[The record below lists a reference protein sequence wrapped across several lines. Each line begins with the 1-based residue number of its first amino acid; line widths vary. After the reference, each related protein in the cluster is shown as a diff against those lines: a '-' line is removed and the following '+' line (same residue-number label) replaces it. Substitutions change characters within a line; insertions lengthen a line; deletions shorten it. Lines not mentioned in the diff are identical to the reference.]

1 MSILTKMLKFTY
13 VVFEICQA
21 TKIHFMRIM
30 STGICKKKTKKQ
42 NELFMYKKPLT
53 GK

>member
-1 MSILTKMLKFTY
+1 MLKLTY

-30 STGICKKKTKKQ
+30 SGIWKKKKNKTKQ

>member
-1 MSILTKMLKFTY
+1 MLKFTY

-21 TKIHFMRIM
+21 TKIHFM
-30 STGICKKKTKKQ
+30 SGIWKNKKQ

>member
-1 MSILTKMLKFTY
+1 MLKLTY

-30 STGICKKKTKKQ
+30 SGIWKKKKKTTTKTKQ

>member
-1 MSILTKMLKFTY
+1 MLKFTY

-30 STGICKKKTKKQ
+30 SGIWKNKKKNQQ